1 MVADEADEL
10 AIRMRFTP
18 AVIVALLDRG
28 AGESQIEAENGVLL
42 VARSG
47 KADVDDFGEL
57 IDVLA
62 DAVWFR
68 ALLTD
73 VPAGRVP
80 DTAALRTLLL
90 GTAG

>member
-1 MVADEADEL
+1 MVADDADEL

-28 AGESQIEAENGVLL
+28 AGESQVEAENDVLL
-42 VARSG
+42 VAREG
-47 KADVDDFGEL
+47 KAEVDDFGAL
-57 IDVLA
+57 MDVLG

-73 VPAGRVP
+73 TPAGRVP
-80 DTAALRTLLL
+80 DIAALRTLLL
-90 GTAG
+90 GTDA

>member
-18 AVIVALLDRG
+18 AVLMALVDRG

-42 VARSG
+42 VAREG
-47 KADVDDFGEL
+47 AAKTDDFGEL
-57 IDVLA
+57 LDVLG

-73 VPAGRVP
+73 EPAGRVP
-80 DTAALRTLLL
+80 DTAALRALLL
-90 GTAG
+90 GPAA